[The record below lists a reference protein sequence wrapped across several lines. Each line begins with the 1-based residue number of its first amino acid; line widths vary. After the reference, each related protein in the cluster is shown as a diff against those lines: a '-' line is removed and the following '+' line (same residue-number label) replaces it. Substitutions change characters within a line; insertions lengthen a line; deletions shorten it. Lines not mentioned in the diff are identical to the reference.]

1 MYGRTLR
8 LALLDQLGGV
18 DLKTVKTLREN

>member
-18 DLKTVKTLREN
+18 DLKTVKTLCEN